1 VLPGSDL
8 CFVVWVKAM
17 SVSSQPVET
26 DSIFV
31 LPVLDEF
38 LVYAPL
44 HGLAALVDDLA
55 ARRIRDSL
63 ISTKN
68 DNPEHLGEIIQ
79 ILKSSG
85 APPPAPK
92 AGDLAP
98 AFLGLIPTRGCNLAC
113 EYCGFL
119 TDDEADAVMDLALAR
134 EAISWYL
141 ELASQSG
148 VQTAEVHFFGGEPF
162 CAERVVDFAFH
173 WAWLK
178 AQELGCSVRF
188 EIATNGTFDPER
200 CQWAADSLDSIVLS
214 LDGLSDVQDRH
225 RHRKDGR
232 GSFEAV
238 VRSAKLLSR
247 GSAELSFRVCVTSE
261 TVGRMPEVAAWLCQD
276 FCPVSVSFEP
286 VQPSPQSRAAGL
298 YPPDPW
304 AFAQRFIEAAW
315 ILETY
320 GVEPVY
326 AAADLSA
333 RRVSFCPVGQ
343 DVPIVSPDGT
353 IAACY
358 LLKQEWEAKGLDLE
372 LGRVENGSVFLDQ
385 DAVAAV
391 RRLNVREKE
400 ACVHCF
406 CKWHCAGGCHVNH
419 ELSSRPGD
427 YDRLCIQT
435 RIITLRTIL
444 RAMKR
449 VDLTH
454 HLLKSPKAL
463 EQAVWQA
470 SDAIFDL

>member
-1 VLPGSDL
+1 M
-8 CFVVWVKAM
+8 FIR
-17 SVSSQPVET
+17 SQAVDT
-26 DSIFV
+26 DNIFV
-31 LPVLDEF
+31 LPIHDQS

-44 HGLAALVDDLA
+44 RGFATLVNDVA

-63 ISTKN
+63 SSARN
-68 DNPEHLGEIIQ
+68 NNPEHLKEIIQ
-79 ILKSSG
+79 ILRSPG
-85 APPPAPK
+85 PPPPSPK
-92 AGDLAP
+92 EGHLAP

-119 TDDEADAVMDLALAR
+119 SEKEADDVMDLAMVR
-134 EAISWYL
+134 DAIGWYL
-141 ELASQSG
+141 ELAAQSG
-148 VQTAEVHFFGGEPF
+148 VQTAEIHFFGGEPF

-178 AQELGCSVRF
+178 AQQLGCSVRF

-200 CQWAADSLDSIVLS
+200 CRWAAESLDSIVLS
-214 LDGLSDVQDRH
+214 LDGLSDVQNRYRH
-225 RHRKDGR
+225 RRDGR

-238 VRSAKLLSR
+238 VRSARLLSH
-247 GSAELSFRVCVTSE
+247 GSADLSFRVCVTSE
-261 TVGRMPEVAAWLCQD
+261 TVDQMPEVAAWLGQD
-276 FCPVSVSFEP
+276 FCPTSVSFEP
-286 VQPSPQSRAAGL
+286 VQPSPQSRLAGL
-298 YPPDPW
+298 FPPDPW
-304 AFAQRFIEAAW
+304 AFARGFIEAAW
-315 ILETY
+315 VLEAY

-326 AAADLSA
+326 AAADLYA
-333 RRVSFCPVGQ
+333 RRVSFCPVSQ

-372 LGRVENGSVFLDQ
+372 LGRIEKGSVCLDQ

-391 RRLNVREKE
+391 RRLNVNEKK
-400 ACVHCF
+400 ACVRCF

-419 ELSSRPGD
+419 ELSRRPGD

-435 RIITLRTIL
+435 RIITLRNIL

-449 VDLTH
+449 DDLAL
-454 HLLKSPKAL
+454 HLLRSPKAL
-463 EQAVWQA
+463 EQAVWQD

>member
-1 VLPGSDL
+1 
-8 CFVVWVKAM
+8 M
-17 SVSSQPVET
+17 SVAGQAVET
-26 DSIFV
+26 DNIFI
-31 LPVLDEF
+31 LPVLDEA

-44 HGLAALVDDLA
+44 RGFAALVDDVA

-63 ISTKN
+63 ISARN
-68 DNPEHLGEIIQ
+68 SNPEHLKEIIR
-79 ILKSSG
+79 ILKSPG
-85 APPPAPK
+85 PPPPSPK
-92 AGDLAP
+92 EGNLAP

-113 EYCGFL
+113 EYCGFV
-119 TDDEADAVMDLALAR
+119 TDEEADDVMDLTVCR
-134 EAISWYL
+134 DAIDWYL

-148 VQTAEVHFFGGEPF
+148 VQTAEIHFFGGEPF

-173 WAWLK
+173 CAWLK
-178 AQELGCSVRF
+178 AQQLGCSVRF

-225 RHRKDGR
+225 RHRRDGR

-238 VRSAKLLSR
+238 VRSARLLSR
-247 GSAELSFRVCVTSE
+247 ESAALSFRVCVTSQ
-261 TVGRMPEVAAWLCQD
+261 TVSQMPEVAAWLCQD
-276 FCPVSVSFEP
+276 FRPVSVSFEP
-286 VQPSPQSRAAGL
+286 VQPSPPSRAAGL
-298 YPPDPW
+298 FPPDPW
-304 AFAQRFIEAAW
+304 TFAQGFIEAAW
-315 ILETY
+315 VLEAS

-326 AAADLSA
+326 AAADLYA

-372 LGRVENGSVFLDQ
+372 LGRIEDGSVFLDQ

-391 RRLNVREKE
+391 RRLNVREKK
-400 ACVHCF
+400 ACAHCF

-435 RIITLRTIL
+435 RIITLRNIL

-449 VDLTH
+449 DDLTH
-454 HLLKSPKAL
+454 LLLKNPKAL
-463 EQAVWQA
+463 ERAVWQD
-470 SDAIFDL
+470 SDAILA

>member
-1 VLPGSDL
+1 
-8 CFVVWVKAM
+8 VKKM
-17 SVSSQPVET
+17 FVSSQCIET
-26 DSIFV
+26 DNIFV
-31 LPVLDEF
+31 LPILDES

-44 HGLAALVDDLA
+44 HGFAALVDDIA

-63 ISTKN
+63 VSARNKF
-68 DNPEHLGEIIQ
+68 PEHLREIIR

-85 APPPAPK
+85 LPPPSPK
-92 AGDLAP
+92 EGNLAP

-119 TDDEADAVMDLALAR
+119 TDKEADDVMDLALVR
-134 EAISWYL
+134 DAIAWYL
-141 ELASQSG
+141 ELANQSG
-148 VQTAEVHFFGGEPF
+148 VQTAEIHFFGGEPF

-178 AQELGCSVRF
+178 AQQLGCSVRF
-188 EIATNGTFDPER
+188 EIATNGTFDPGR

-214 LDGLSDVQDRH
+214 LDGLSGVQDRY
-225 RHRKDGR
+225 RHRRDGR

-238 VRSAKLLSR
+238 VRSARLLSR
-247 GSAELSFRVCVTSE
+247 GSADLSFRVCVTSE
-261 TVGRMPEVAAWLCQD
+261 TVGQMPDVAAWLCQE
-276 FCPVSVSFEP
+276 FCPVAISFEP
-286 VQPSPQSRAAGL
+286 VQPSPQSQAAGL
-298 YPPDPW
+298 FPPDPW
-304 AFAQRFIEAAW
+304 AFAQGFIKAAW
-315 ILETY
+315 VLETY

-326 AAADLSA
+326 AAADLYA

-358 LLKQEWEAKGLDLE
+358 LLKQEWEAKGLDLQ

-385 DAVAAV
+385 DAVAAA

-419 ELSSRPGD
+419 DLSSQPGD

-435 RIITLRTIL
+435 RIITLRNIL

-449 VDLTH
+449 DDLTH

-463 EQAVWQA
+463 ERTVWQD
-470 SDAIFDL
+470 SDALFDL